1 MIRLSSWVLATLLSG
16 CKTLPA
22 LTQTKEPVPLST
34 VHGWIAQQHWI
45 QAMDALILL
54 SQQPEVEVGVWRA
67 LGEVHGRLGNQAMA
81 SHAALQP
88 NAPELEQL
96 GQYVFELEEW
106 LNEHPT
112 RYQRV
117 TQPAFSGGHHARSAA
132 DYASGLLSDLGGD
145 TSRLDLD
152 PISPFK

>member
-1 MIRLSSWVLATLLSG
+1 MIRLSSWILAMLLSG

-22 LTQTKEPVPLST
+22 LNQTKEPVPLST

-67 LGEVHGRLGNQAMA
+67 LGEVHWRLGNQAMA

-88 NAPELEQL
+88 NAPELERL
-96 GQYVFELEEW
+96 GQYVFELEDW
-106 LNEHPT
+106 LDEHPT
-112 RYQRV
+112 RFPRYTKPV
-117 TQPAFSGGHHARSAA
+117 FSGGHHARSAA
-132 DYASGLLSDLGGD
+132 NHAPGLRFDLGPD
-145 TSRLDLD
+145 SSRLDLD